1 MSDADELDDLPLPPL
16 PPGISLPPPP
26 PPPPMD
32 ISAEVEEEIEENS
45 DLQDNTP
52 VDTQSRDFQS
62 Q

>member
-45 DLQDNTP
+45 DLQDHTP
-52 VDTQSRDFQS
+52 VDTRS
-62 Q
+62 